1 MVYKPRGWQTLRLAE
16 PGHQGWHAIMLAARS
31 HSFPVPLVPSTTL
44 RIPGS
49 LERGFWGWSTD
60 SGFPTTWADHYPRPL
75 AQLFPAPEKAVGSPV
90 CECACACMRT
100 CTRLHVH
107 SCKPDSTLLMLAVVV
122 QSSGKG
128 FHRNLQLSRFPHLTL
143 ISNVPAGRGPELTFC
158 SPHSYF

>member
-1 MVYKPRGWQTLRLAE
+1 MYKPRGWQTLRLAE

-90 CECACACMRT
+90 CECVCVHMRTHAHVYTLACAQ
-100 CTRLHVH
+100 LQAGLDFANV
-107 SCKPDSTLLMLAVVV
+107 SCRGPVLGQGFPSESPAV
-122 QSSGKG
+122 
-128 FHRNLQLSRFPHLTL
+128 L
-143 ISNVPAGRGPELTFC
+143 ISP
-158 SPHSYF
+158 SYSN